1 MTVSVSTMLSAIFS
15 VVMFRVVII
24 GVMYQSTHESR
35 NSLNTQIQK
44 LEWKDLKKSLNSKC
58 LTRTNNKTW
67 YYSIFKHI
75 LWVKKSYLY
84 V

>member
-1 MTVSVSTMLSAIFS
+1 MIVSVSTMLSAIFS

-44 LEWKDLKKSLNSKC
+44 LEWKDLEKSLNSKC
-58 LTRTNNKTW
+58 LTRTNNKT
-67 YYSIFKHI
+67 
-75 LWVKKSYLY
+75 
-84 V
+84 